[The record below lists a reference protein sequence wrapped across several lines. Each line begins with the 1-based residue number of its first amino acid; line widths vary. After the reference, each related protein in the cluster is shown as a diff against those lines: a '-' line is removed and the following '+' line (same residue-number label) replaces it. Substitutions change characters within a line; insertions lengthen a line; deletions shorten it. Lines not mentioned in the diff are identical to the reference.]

1 VVYYSRRASFL
12 ARARVVGGIQITHVL
27 LLPLS
32 LCLLAR
38 HYPQP
43 LSKAAAVDAP
53 MDSLADLASSP
64 PVARTPSQKKKKPKK
79 DSTATP
85 TTTSSAA
92 KKKSSQTPS
101 GSSKAKKKSSQTPS
115 GSSSSAAKKK
125 SSQTPGSSSKAKA
138 KASQTPSNSS
148 TEAKPN
154 QTPKSSTTKAKAS
167 QTPSSSGKS
176 SKTYTDMIHE
186 AIVALQDRTG
196 SSVPA
201 IKKYMLAEFPTVDGP
216 HFKNRFATGLK
227 SGIKT
232 ERFVKLKC
240 SYKISAAFRNKL
252 KAKRKKV
259 AAQAKRKSLSLTV
272 EQRNKQRMEALQKK
286 DLTPEELAK
295 AKADMAAKVAAE
307 KRRQAL
313 ERQQRERAERIRR
326 RRFPMED
333 HKLHLEDKEL
343 NVKPPPDVTSRP
355 HLPWFWH
362 MTLPLEDPARK
373 GKTSDSVLRHSKVEN
388 ADVATRGLVPDLL
401 QVYHFFSG
409 TKGRNG
415 VPAESFPLGPTLC
428 SHYMYT
434 LSFVSRRRELFF
446 GGLGR

>member
-1 VVYYSRRASFL
+1 M
-12 ARARVVGGIQITHVL
+12 
-27 LLPLS
+27 
-32 LCLLAR
+32 
-38 HYPQP
+38 QP
-43 LSKAAAVDAP
+43 
-53 MDSLADLASSP
+53 
-64 PVARTPSQKKKKPKK
+64 T
-79 DSTATP
+79 
-85 TTTSSAA
+85 
-92 KKKSSQTPS
+92 
-101 GSSKAKKKSSQTPS
+101 
-115 GSSSSAAKKK
+115 
-125 SSQTPGSSSKAKA
+125 
-138 KASQTPSNSS
+138 QTPSNS
-148 TEAKPN
+148 
-154 QTPKSSTTKAKAS
+154 TTKTKAS

-201 IKKYMLAEFPTVDGP
+201 IKKYMLSENPALDGP
-216 HFKNRFATGLK
+216 HFKNRFTTGLK

-252 KAKRKKV
+252 KAKRKK
-259 AAQAKRKSLSLTV
+259 AAQAKRKSLTTLTT
-272 EQRNKQRMEALQKK
+272 EQRNKKRMDALQKK

-307 KRRQAL
+307 KRRAAL

-355 HLPWFWH
+355 HLPWFWY
-362 MTLPLEDPARK
+362 MTLPLDDPARK
-373 GKTSDSVLRHSKVEN
+373 GKTSDSVLRHSKVEKM
-388 ADVATRGLVPDLL
+388 DVATRGLVPDLL

-409 TKGRNG
+409 TNDKSPTGMTSG
-415 VPAESFPLGPTLC
+415 LGLC
-428 SHYMYT
+428 SHT
-434 LSFVSRRRELFF
+434 RFF
-446 GGLGR
+446 PCWQAT